1 MPLAFRT
8 SAVTRNIRITISSGP
23 LVRPITDWVV
33 LKGTS
38 GFGLG
43 KNSSPRKLGR
53 KAMIPTIKS
62 MKMIGVPA
70 SVSATKIT
78 PSAMIQDAPTA
89 SRTAASP
96 QTTAPMTRAP
106 ARAPSAWRTPRR
118 PSPAS
123 RAAPAVTAAR

>member
-1 MPLAFRT
+1 MPLAFST

-53 KAMIPTIKS
+53 KAMMPTIES
-62 MKMIGVPA
+62 MKTIGVPA

-78 PSAMIQDAPTA
+78 PSATSSEAPTA
-89 SRTAASP
+89 SSRATSP
-96 QTTAPMTRAP
+96 QTTAPMAAAP
-106 ARAPSAWRTPRR
+106 ARAAAARPTPRR
-118 PSPAS
+118 PSVAR
-123 RAAPAVTAAR
+123 RAAPAVAAAA